1 MVLAAGTMQK
11 LDGDGICGAEPKFM
25 WCSWIALRETSED
38 VVFKAASVRGLKK
51 PDPVFAHLYRYCC
64 SIGDP
69 LAFDVR
75 PT

>member
-38 VVFKAASVRGLKK
+38 VVFKAARC
-51 PDPVFAHLYRYCC
+51 A
-64 SIGDP
+64 
-69 LAFDVR
+69 A
-75 PT
+75 